1 MARKR
6 HSRHSKKHSRRHR
19 GGSGSYTSAAS
30 YQEYVNGTSV
40 NDQMNRTFGNGV
52 SNNGNL
58 IIGAQGQNS
67 TQTGTPTA
75 SQLSL
80 VQSAGRSRSRSR
92 SRKGG
97 VWGQVINQ
105 AIVPFGL
112 LGLQHAYSK
121 RHRKGHSKR
130 RHSKRRQIR

>member
-1 MARKR
+1 MARR
-6 HSRHSKKHSRRHR
+6 KHSRRHR

-40 NDQMNRTFGNGV
+40 NDQMNRTFGNSV

-75 SQLSL
+75 AQLSL
-80 VQSAGRSRSRSR
+80 VQSAGRTRSRR
-92 SRKGG
+92 RKGG

-121 RHRKGHSKR
+121 RRSHRKGGSKR
-130 RHSKRRQIR
+130 RHSKRRHRR